1 MYNFFN
7 SEAGWLFLKWYW
19 FFSQTTSQQQLAT
32 RRIFFNPFLI
42 FARFFLLIKN
52 IRIQG
57 KEEKGPLT
65 TFPMEKN
72 WFYTKEILRGR
83 SGWLKRN
90 VQQAEGEQFSFFL
103 SFSLFYKLKAKMTAT
118 ILSTFFFYHF

>member
-1 MYNFFN
+1 MKLGDY
-7 SEAGWLFLKWYW
+7 FLNGID
-19 FFSQTTSQQQLAT
+19 FFSQTTSQQQQKVLAT

-65 TFPMEKN
+65 FPMEK
-72 WFYTKEILRGR
+72 KLILYQRDITR
-83 SGWLKRN
+83 EK
-90 VQQAEGEQFSFFL
+90 
-103 SFSLFYKLKAKMTAT
+103 
-118 ILSTFFFYHF
+118 